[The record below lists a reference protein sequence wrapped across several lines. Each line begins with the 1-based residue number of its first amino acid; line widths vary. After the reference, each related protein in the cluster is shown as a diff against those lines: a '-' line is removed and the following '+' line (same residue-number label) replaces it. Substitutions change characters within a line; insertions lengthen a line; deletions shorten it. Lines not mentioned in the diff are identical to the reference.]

1 MKQIDKNSEEW
12 NKSSEDLKQRVAL
25 TAAKVL
31 KLYQSNDDSKKDINY
46 LPFTDEEAKLITG
59 FVMHQ
64 KLSDLI
70 FTIENASKS
79 AKTGIYHVIDNMG
92 YRDYAE
98 KYLLGSTDKDSDD
111 LSYEVSLY
119 SIMDYLERANNYKI
133 YHSLNDYLTNTTQL
147 KKLKEYTGANT
158 VLIDNGSHLGFLY
171 RQEFIDNLKNTISNL
186 RE

>member
-1 MKQIDKNSEEW
+1 M
-12 NKSSEDLKQRVAL
+12 
-25 TAAKVL
+25 
-31 KLYQSNDDSKKDINY
+31 
-46 LPFTDEEAKLITG
+46 
-59 FVMHQ
+59 
-64 KLSDLI
+64 I

-98 KYLLGSTDKDSDD
+98 KYLLGTTDKDSDD

-158 VLIDNGSHLGFLY
+158 VLNWY
-171 RQEFIDNLKNTISNL
+171 LKNGYKPFSKRSKLLIKEL
-186 RE
+186 ED